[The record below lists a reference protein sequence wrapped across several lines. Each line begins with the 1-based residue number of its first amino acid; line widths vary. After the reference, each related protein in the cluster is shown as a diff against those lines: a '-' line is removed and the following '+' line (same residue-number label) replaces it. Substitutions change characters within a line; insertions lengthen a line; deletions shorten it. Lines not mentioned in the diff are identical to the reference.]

1 MIKIVSFKI
10 CPFVQRVTALL
21 EAKEVPYELEYIS
34 LRNKPQWFL
43 DLSPTGQ
50 VPVLVTESGEALF
63 ESDAIIEYIV
73 EVYGE
78 PGESRTPVQRA
89 QDRAWSYQAS
99 KHYLSQCST
108 MRSSGE
114 EVLEERLVGLQKA
127 FGRAE
132 QALSEKGE
140 SLGQFSNGQLSN
152 GQFFNGEALSNVD
165 IAWLPLLHRAD
176 IARRHSGFDMLDGFP
191 KMQAWQEALLDTG
204 LAEKSVSEDF
214 ETVFTDFYLSDE
226 TYLGQL
232 TKGLPEG
239 VSGSAC
245 RSVKGDDCHS
255 SACC

>member
-1 MIKIVSFKI
+1 
-10 CPFVQRVTALL
+10 LL

-73 EVYGE
+73 EVYGV

-114 EVLEERLVGLQKA
+114 EVLQERLVGLQKA

-132 QALSEKGE
+132 QALSEKGD
-140 SLGQFSNGQLSN
+140 SH

-165 IAWLPLLHRAD
+165 IAWLPLLHRAN
-176 IARRHSGFDMLDGFP
+176 IIRRHSGFDMLDGFP
-191 KMQAWQEALLDTG
+191 KVQAWQAALLETG
-204 LAEKSVSEDF
+204 IAEKSVSEDF

-232 TKGLPEG
+232 TKGLPED

>member
-108 MRSSGE
+108 MRSSSE

-140 SLGQFSNGQLSN
+140 SLGQF
-152 GQFFNGEALSNVD
+152 FNGEALSNVD

-176 IARRHSGFDMLDGFP
+176 IIRRHSGFDMLDGFP
-191 KMQAWQEALLDTG
+191 KVQAWQAALLETG
-204 LAEKSVSEDF
+204 IAEKSVSEDF

-226 TYLGQL
+226 AYLGQL
-232 TKGLPEG
+232 TKGLPED

-245 RSVKGDDCHS
+245 RTVKGDDSNS

>member
-108 MRSSGE
+108 MRSSSE

-140 SLGQFSNGQLSN
+140 SLGQF
-152 GQFFNGEALSNVD
+152 FNGEALSNVD

-176 IARRHSGFDMLDGFP
+176 IIRRHSGFDMLDGFP
-191 KMQAWQEALLDTG
+191 RMQAWQAALLETG
-204 LAEKSVSEDF
+204 IAEKSVSEDF

-226 TYLGQL
+226 AYLGQL
-232 TKGLPEG
+232 TKGLPED

-245 RSVKGDDCHS
+245 RTVKGDDSNS